1 MASLSRYLIPAGTF
15 RVEEE
20 IKKSRFI
27 TTIAYAPTVEAAR
40 AFIDEMRQEFSD
52 ASHNCWAYLIGSPGS
67 TDRVGMSDDG
77 EPHNTAGR
85 PMLHALSHADVGDVS
100 VVVTR
105 YFGGTLLGK
114 GGLVKA
120 YGGGVQLAL
129 SEMPRT
135 EHVPSAELDVIV
147 EYAALTPIQ
156 RIVPDFEAEIL
167 NEDFAAD
174 ITLRLKLPLEQ
185 VQNFSNTIIDMT
197 NGGALIDVVSADG
210 ELP

>member
-1 MASLSRYLIPAGTF
+1 MASLSRYLIPAGRF

-20 IKKSRFI
+20 VKKSRFI
-27 TTIAYAPTVEAAR
+27 STVAYTPTVEDAR
-40 AFIDEMRQEFSD
+40 AFIDEMRQEFAT
-52 ASHNCWAYLIGSPGS
+52 ASHNCWAYVIGAPGS

-77 EPHNTAGR
+77 EPHGTAGR
-85 PMLHALSHADVGDVS
+85 PMLHTLSHADVGDVS

-129 SEMPRT
+129 TEMPRA
-135 EHVPSAELDVIV
+135 EHVPSAELDVVV

-167 NEDFAAD
+167 AEEFAAD
-174 ITLRLKLPLEQ
+174 ITLRVKMPIEQ
-185 VQNFSNTIIDMT
+185 MQNFSDAIIDMT
-197 NGGALIDVVSADG
+197 NGSALIDVVSSDG
-210 ELP
+210 DL